1 MARIDGSKEAI
12 AARRHGTASPGTS
25 LVPTGGRERAV
36 SLRER
41 KKQAIRT
48 ALRTAAVRLAIER
61 GPDRV
66 LVEDIAAEAGV
77 APRTFSNYFPSKEAA
92 IIADWTD
99 RAAIMQSALRAWPI
113 DEPLWVAVRHAV
125 LELVAGQG
133 EPDRVKARLIN
144 TTPTLRV
151 EQLRSDDAVQQVLA
165 EEIAVRTGT
174 DPQRDLYPRLAAAA
188 IIAATRAAIDHWVDS
203 DPSTPLT
210 DLVDD
215 ALRQVTEGLPA
226 PKPRGSRRSPTR
238 RS

>member
-1 MARIDGSKEAI
+1 MSRIDGSREAI
-12 AARRHGTASPGTS
+12 TARRRGSASPGTS
-25 LVPTGGRERAV
+25 QVPSGVGERAV

-48 ALRTAAVRLAIER
+48 ALRAAAVRLAIER

-99 RAAIMQSALRAWPI
+99 RATIMQSALRAWPI
-113 DEPLWVAVRHAV
+113 DEPLWVVVRHAV

-144 TTPTLRV
+144 STPTLRV

-174 DPQRDLYPRLAAAA
+174 DPQRNLYPRLAAAA
-188 IIAATRAAIDHWVDS
+188 IIAAVRAAIDHWVDA
-203 DPSTPLT
+203 DPSTSLT

-226 PKPRGSRRSPTR
+226 PKVRISRRSSPG